1 MAEYI
6 ALDATVTIHLSIVD
20 GETEEE
26 AQERLYDVLYTQLCH
41 LPNDQ
46 IDFWIENV
54 RMIE

>member
-1 MAEYI
+1 MSEDI
-6 ALDATVTIHLSIVD
+6 VLGATADIHLTMVE

-26 AQERLYDVLYTQLCH
+26 AVERLYDVLYTQLCH

>member
-1 MAEYI
+1 MTEDI
-6 ALDATVTIHLSIVD
+6 VLGATVDIHLTMVE

-26 AQERLYDVLYTQLCH
+26 AVERLYDVLYTQLCH

-54 RMIE
+54 RTIE